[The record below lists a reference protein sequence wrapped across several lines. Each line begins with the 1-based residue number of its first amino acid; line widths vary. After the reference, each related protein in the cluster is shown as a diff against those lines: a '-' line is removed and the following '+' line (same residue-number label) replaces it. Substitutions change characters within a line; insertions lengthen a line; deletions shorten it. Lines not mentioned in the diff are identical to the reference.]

1 MYAELIQLVSGLENC
16 LLMKIIFFT
25 QSNWCIPT
33 IQHFKNIHEVVGVV
47 SRTKQPN
54 SNDFLLEFLKGENIP
69 VFNWESSELES
80 LTSKL
85 SELQIDV
92 GISFGFSYKIPASI
106 FDSIKE
112 GVLNVHFGKLP
123 EFAGPDPLFW
133 AIRNEEKVVTISV
146 HKINEE
152 WDSGEL
158 IVEFPIPVF
167 PGEPYGLLASR
178 LSVSFPGK
186 LESYFSGQIQFD
198 KKPIEENLKPKSKP
212 TDEILRIDW
221 KKQRADE
228 VEALVNASNP
238 KYGGAI
244 TTFRGNPI
252 KILEVSPADVNI
264 TGIFAPGS
272 IVYADPNYGIFVL
285 CADMKYLRI
294 NILQLE
300 GTIISGQKLAAMGV
314 NSYEKFGE

>member
-1 MYAELIQLVSGLENC
+1 
-16 LLMKIIFFT
+16 MKIVFFT

-47 SRTKQPN
+47 SRTNQPN
-54 SNDFLLEFLKGENIP
+54 SNDFLLEYLKGENIP
-69 VFNWESSELES
+69 VFNWESSALET
-80 LTSKL
+80 LLSKL
-85 SELQIDV
+85 LELQVDL
-92 GISFGFSYKIPASI
+92 GICFGFSYKIPASV
-106 FDSIKE
+106 FETIKE
-112 GVLNVHFGKLP
+112 GVYNVHFGKLP

-133 AIRNEEKVVTISV
+133 AIKKEEKVVTISV
-146 HKINEE
+146 HKINEK
-152 WDSGEL
+152 WDSGDLL
-158 IVEFPIPVF
+158 IEFPIPVF

-178 LSVSFPGK
+178 LSVAFPEK
-186 LESYFSGQIQFD
+186 LESYISDQIQFD
-198 KKPIEENLKPKSKP
+198 RKSIEENLTPLSKP
-212 TDEILRIDW
+212 SEEVLTINW

-238 KYGGAI
+238 SYGGAI
-244 TTFRGNPI
+244 TTFRGNLV

-272 IVYADPNYGIFVL
+272 VVYADPNYGIFVL

-314 NSYEKFGE
+314 NSYEKFGF